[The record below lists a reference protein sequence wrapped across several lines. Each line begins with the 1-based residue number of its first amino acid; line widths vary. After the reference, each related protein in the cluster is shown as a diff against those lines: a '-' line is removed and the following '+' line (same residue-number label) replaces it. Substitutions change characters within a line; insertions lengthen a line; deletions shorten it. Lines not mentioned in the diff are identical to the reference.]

1 MAKSGKNRS
10 HGKIDKLPEVLRRSV
25 EKKLLEGYTY
35 AQISDY
41 LKTLGHE
48 VHLMSVQRFGKPFLK
63 KFEAVR
69 MAKEYAQLLAEDNAD
84 RPSTELNE
92 ANNALASQL
101 LMEMLVD
108 DEMQPEEKI
117 KTLKSI
123 ALLQQAQVQNER
135 IKIASRKEAG
145 AVRSAMKMLKQR
157 VFNEIQASH
166 PDIAA
171 TMIKIADEV
180 ADEARNP

>member
-1 MAKSGKNRS
+1 
-10 HGKIDKLPEVLRRSV
+10 
-25 EKKLLEGYTY
+25 
-35 AQISDY
+35 
-41 LKTLGHE
+41 
-48 VHLMSVQRFGKPFLK
+48 
-63 KFEAVR
+63 

-108 DEMQPEEKI
+108 EAMGPEEKI

-145 AVRSAMKMLKQR
+145 AVKSAMKMLKQR
-157 VFNEIQASH
+157 VFGEIQESH

-171 TMIKIADEV
+171 AMIKIADEV
-180 ADEARNP
+180 AEEAQNP